1 MMTSARKLVFIL
13 SFVILSCNLSSKN
26 NIDEIVSIVGRTMG
40 TTYSVKY
47 ATGVKSNDDIIEYKN
62 KIEEILRNVNMQM
75 STYIAES
82 EISQFNRMRSTEW
95 MNISCLL
102 YTSDAADE

>member
-1 MMTSARKLVFIL
+1 
-13 SFVILSCNLSSKN
+13 
-26 NIDEIVSIVGRTMG
+26 MG

-47 ATGVKSNDDIIEYKN
+47 ATGIKSNDDIKEN
-62 KIEEILRNVNMQM
+62 QRKIEEILRNVNMQM

-95 MNISCLL
+95 MNISEDFAFVVQSSFEYYNISGLSL
-102 YTSDAADE
+102 IHI